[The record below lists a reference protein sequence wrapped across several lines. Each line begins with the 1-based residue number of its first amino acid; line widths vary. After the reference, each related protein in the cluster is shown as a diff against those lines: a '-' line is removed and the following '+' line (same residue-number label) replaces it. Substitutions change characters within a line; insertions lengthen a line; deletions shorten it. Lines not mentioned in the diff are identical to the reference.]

1 MERADAS
8 LEFREAQDVAV
19 GILEPSDFGA
29 ARGSP
34 DAFGILCG
42 QAIAFEMHAF
52 LFESGNGC
60 SDIRDLPPE
69 NGERLRLE
77 GRGDVGN
84 AEHYAVGV
92 EGQGKIVLAQDMQSQ
107 HVFVKW
113 PRFLGVE
120 SRGESHD
127 FVRGKHA
134 ILPVG
139 ARLSVCQTRQRRRWW
154 RRFVRGTKPR
164 WIRC

>member
-8 LEFREAQDVAV
+8 LELRKAQDVSV
-19 GILEPSDFGA
+19 GILEPGDFGA
-29 ARGSP
+29 ARSSP
-34 DAFGILCG
+34 DAFGVLCG

-60 SDIRDLPPE
+60 GDIRDLPPE
-69 NGERLRLE
+69 NGERLRLS
-77 GRGDVGN
+77 GRGNVGKT
-84 AEHYAVGV
+84 EHYAVGGGG
-92 EGQGKIVLAQDMQSQ
+92 EGKIVLAQDMQSQ
-107 HVFVKW
+107 HAFVKW

-127 FVRGKHA
+127 FERGEHA
-134 ILPVG
+134 ILPVD
-139 ARLSVCQTRQRRRWW
+139 ARLSICQTRQRRRSW

-164 WIRC
+164 WIR